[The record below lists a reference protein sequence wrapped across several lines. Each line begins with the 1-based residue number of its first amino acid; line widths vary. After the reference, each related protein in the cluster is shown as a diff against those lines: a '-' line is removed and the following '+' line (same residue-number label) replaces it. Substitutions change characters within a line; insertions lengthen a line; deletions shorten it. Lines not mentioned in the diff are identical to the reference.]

1 MPECLTGPVAL
12 AAASALADG
21 WVSLLHYL
29 LMFAGFS
36 AVIFVHELGH
46 FVAAKLCNV
55 RVDKF
60 ALGFFREVLGFT
72 WGETRYSIN
81 ILPIGGYVKM
91 LGQEDFT
98 VDKSGELRVKDDPR
112 AFTHKPVWQRMVI
125 VSSGVAMNFAFA
137 AFLFMIVFMVG
148 MESRSAEIG
157 EISPGMPAEK
167 AGLRVGD
174 VIRSVNGQSI
184 TDQNDL
190 RAAVALSDPD
200 ADMLI
205 AYDRPDPAAEGG
217 FRRETVTLRPEMSP
231 GHNILR
237 IGVAPPMTNR
247 VMFASPEPGLPD
259 TEQLRIGDIIT
270 AVDGHPVDNYF
281 QIAYRLKDLRGRYA
295 TLTVR
300 RPAGSSG
307 PQDAAAAPQDTELQI
322 RRRAHLYFAPTGPV
336 EETSGHLL
344 GLVPRRRVAQVDEGS
359 RGEKAGLRPGD
370 VIVQWGDRIAPRLE
384 EINRIRR
391 ENPERDIRVIVER
404 AGGQTCTLVVRP
416 RVPGLGLFG
425 RGEPQVGLYLNAQE
439 NDRLIVA
446 DIEPEVDRG
455 IPTPAAALREVM
467 PRGALITRLDGEP
480 VATWDQLVERFRE
493 KAGREVVLSWA
504 YGSGPEQ
511 NGTIRV
517 PHTLGT
523 TFDLPAAHVILH
535 IDGRTATEVGY
546 QGRQVLATVD
556 NWLGA
561 REILRECIGREVTV
575 AYQSNLED
583 RPREVRL
590 LVTPEM
596 LDTWVQRVT
605 YQPDDLF
612 TEPRTVVIREANPFK
627 AMMIGV
633 RKTYYFIEQV
643 YLSMQRMI
651 FTRSMGLE
659 QISGP
664 VGILQM
670 GSRFAEAGPVVLT
683 YFLAII
689 SANLGVINFL
699 PLPIVDGGLFIFL
712 LIEKIKGSPVSMKVQ
727 IATQVIGLVLI
738 VSVFLFVTVQDVV
751 KLSGG

>member
-21 WVSLLHYL
+21 WASLFNYV

-46 FVAAKLCNV
+46 FVAAKLCGV

-60 ALGFFREVLGFT
+60 ALGFFREVAGFT
-72 WGETRYSIN
+72 WGETRYSFN

-112 AFTHKPVWQRMVI
+112 AFTHKPIWQRMVI

-174 VIRSVNGQSI
+174 IIRSVNGQSI

-205 AYDRPDPAAEGG
+205 AFDRPDPAAEGG
-217 FRRETVTLRPEMSP
+217 YRRETVTLRPEMSP

-247 VMFASPEPGLPD
+247 VMFATPEPGLPAD
-259 TEQLRIGDIIT
+259 EQLQVGDVIT
-270 AVDGHPVDNYF
+270 AVDGRPVDNYF
-281 QIAYRLKDLRGRYA
+281 QIAYRLKDLRGRWA

-300 RPAGSSG
+300 RPGAEGAESR
-307 PQDAAAAPQDTELQI
+307 ELQI
-322 RRRAHLYFAPTGPV
+322 RRRAHLYFAPAGPV

-359 RGEKAGLRPGD
+359 RGEKAGFRPGD
-370 VIVQWGDRIAPRLE
+370 IIAQWGDRIAPRLE
-384 EINRIRR
+384 EINWIRR
-391 ENPERDIRVIVER
+391 ENPERDIRVVVER
-404 AGGQTCTLVVRP
+404 AGESKNLVIRP
-416 RVPGLGLFG
+416 KVPGLGLFG
-425 RGEPQVGLYLNAQE
+425 RGEPQVGLYLTAQE
-439 NDRLIVA
+439 NDRLVVA
-446 DIEPEVDRG
+446 DIEPELEPGV
-455 IPTPAAALREVM
+455 PTPAAALREVM

-480 VATWDQLVERFRE
+480 VETWDQLVERFRE
-493 KAGREVVLSWA
+493 KAGREVVLSWT

-511 NGTIRV
+511 SGTIRI

-535 IDGRTATEVGY
+535 IDGRTSTEVTY
-546 QGRQVLATVD
+546 RGRQVLATVD

-561 REILRECIGREVTV
+561 REILRACIGREVV
-575 AYQSNLED
+575 ISYQSNLED
-583 RPREVRL
+583 RPREARL

-612 TEPRTVVIREANPFK
+612 TEPRTVLIRESNPFR

-643 YLSMQRMI
+643 YVSMQRMI